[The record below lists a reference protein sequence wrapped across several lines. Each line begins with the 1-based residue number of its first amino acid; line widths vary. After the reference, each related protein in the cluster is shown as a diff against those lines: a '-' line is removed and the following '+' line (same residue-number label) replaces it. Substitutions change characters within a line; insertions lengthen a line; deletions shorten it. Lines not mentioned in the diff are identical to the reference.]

1 MNDNQAINVT
11 AQLDSGES
19 ARQIKAGLA
28 DIQKSLSPIQVSVK
42 VDTSGAAKQLQDIQ
56 KQFAAVSASANS
68 AAASQDSFL
77 KKTQDTG
84 KNILSVVD
92 AAVKMKAVFPDLFG
106 ISTEYALF
114 PQAA

>member
-1 MNDNQAINVT
+1 MNDNQTINVT

-19 ARQIKAGLA
+19 ARQIRSALS
-28 DIQKSLSPIQVSVK
+28 DIQKNLSPIQVSVT
-42 VDTSGAAKQLQDIQ
+42 VDTSGVTKQLQDIQ

-68 AAASQDSFL
+68 ASASQESFL

-92 AAVKMKAVFPDLFG
+92 ATAKMKAVFPDLFG
-106 ISTEYALF
+106 ISTEYAPF
-114 PQAA
+114 PQAT

>member
-1 MNDNQAINVT
+1 MNDNQTINVT
-11 AQLDSGES
+11 AQLDTGES

-42 VDTSGAAKQLQDIQ
+42 VDTSGATKQLQDIQ
-56 KQFAAVSASANS
+56 KQFAAVSASAKTAS
-68 AAASQDSFL
+68 ASQESFL

-92 AAVKMKAVFPDLFG
+92 VAAKMKAAFSDFSG

-114 PQAA
+114 LQAA

>member
-1 MNDNQAINVT
+1 MNDNQTINVT
-11 AQLDSGES
+11 AQLDTGES
-19 ARQIKAGLA
+19 AQQIKAGLA

-77 KKTQDTG
+77 KKAQDTG

-92 AAVKMKAVFPDLFG
+92 ITTKIKTAFSDFSG

>member
-1 MNDNQAINVT
+1 MNDNQTINVT

-19 ARQIKAGLA
+19 ARQIKQSLA
-28 DIQKSLSPIQVSVK
+28 DIQNSLSPIQVSVK
-42 VDTSGAAKQLQDIQ
+42 VDTSGATKQLQDIQ

-68 AAASQDSFL
+68 AAASQESFM
-77 KKTQDTG
+77 KKTQDMG
-84 KNILSVVD
+84 KNVLSVVD
-92 AAVKMKAVFPDLFG
+92 AAAKMKAVFPDLSG

>member
-1 MNDNQAINVT
+1 MNDNQIINVT

-19 ARQIKAGLA
+19 ARQIRSALS
-28 DIQKSLSPIQVSVK
+28 DIQKNLSPIQVSVT

-56 KQFAAVSASANS
+56 KQFAAVSASAK
-68 AAASQDSFL
+68 AAADSQDSFL
-77 KKTQDTG
+77 KKTQDFG
-84 KNILSVVD
+84 KNSIASD
-92 AAVKMKAVFPDLFG
+92 FSG

>member
-1 MNDNQAINVT
+1 MNDNQTINVT

-19 ARQIKAGLA
+19 ARQIRSALS
-28 DIQKSLSPIQVSVK
+28 DIQKNLSPIQVSVT

-56 KQFAAVSASANS
+56 KQFAAVSASANA
-68 AAASQDSFL
+68 AAASQESFL
-77 KKTQDTG
+77 KKTQNTG

-92 AAVKMKAVFPDLFG
+92 AAVKMNNLFPKLSG

-114 PQAA
+114 PQVA

>member
-1 MNDNQAINVT
+1 MNDNQTINVT
-11 AQLDSGES
+11 AQLDTGES

-28 DIQKSLSPIQVSVK
+28 DIQKSLSPIEVSVK
-42 VDTSGAAKQLQDIQ
+42 VDTSGATKQLQDIQ

-68 AAASQDSFL
+68 AAASQESFM
-77 KKTQDTG
+77 KKTQNTG
-84 KNILSVVD
+84 KELINALD
-92 AAVKMKAVFPDLFG
+92 ATLKFSKVFPSFDG

>member
-1 MNDNQAINVT
+1 MNDNQTINVT
-11 AQLDSGES
+11 AQLNTGES
-19 ARQIKAGLA
+19 AQQIKAGLA

-42 VDTSGAAKQLQDIQ
+42 VDTSGATTQLQDIQ

-92 AAVKMKAVFPDLFG
+92 ATAKMKAVFPEFFG

-114 PQAA
+114 LQAA

>member
-1 MNDNQAINVT
+1 MCIRDR
-11 AQLDSGES
+11 LDSGES
-19 ARQIKAGLA
+19 ARQIKQSLA
-28 DIQKSLSPIQVSVK
+28 DIQKSLTPIQVSVK
-42 VDTSGAAKQLQDIQ
+42 VDTSGATKQLQDIQ

-68 AAASQDSFL
+68 ASASQESFM
-77 KKTQDTG
+77 KKAQDTG

-92 AAVKMKAVFPDLFG
+92 ATAKMKAVFPDLFG

>member
-1 MNDNQAINVT
+1 MNDNQTINVT

-19 ARQIKAGLA
+19 ARQIRSALS

-42 VDTSGAAKQLQDIQ
+42 VDTSGATKQLQDIQ

-68 AAASQDSFL
+68 AATSQESFM
-77 KKTQDTG
+77 KKTQNMG
-84 KNILSVVD
+84 NGIISALS
-92 AAVKMKAVFPDLFG
+92 AVKTTYDIFPSLKG

>member
-1 MNDNQAINVT
+1 MNDNEIINVT
-11 AQLDSGES
+11 ATLDSSES
-19 ARQIKAGLA
+19 QRRIKAGLA

-42 VDTSGAAKQLQDIQ
+42 VDTSGASKQLQDIQ

-68 AAASQDSFL
+68 ASSSQESFM
-77 KKTQDTG
+77 KKTQNTG
-84 KNILSVVD
+84 KNVLSVVD
-92 AAVKMKAVFPDLFG
+92 AAAKMKAVFPDLSG

>member
-1 MNDNQAINVT
+1 MNDNQTINVT

-19 ARQIKAGLA
+19 ARQIRSALS
-28 DIQKSLSPIQVSVK
+28 DIQKNLSPIQVSVT

-56 KQFAAVSASANS
+56 KQFAAVSASAKA

-77 KKTQDTG
+77 KKTQEFGQKSITSD
-84 KNILSVVD
+84 LS
-92 AAVKMKAVFPDLFG
+92 G

>member
-1 MNDNQAINVT
+1 MNDNQIINVT

-19 ARQIKAGLA
+19 ARQIRSALS
-28 DIQKSLSPIQVSVK
+28 DIQKNLSPIQVSVT
-42 VDTSGAAKQLQDIQ
+42 VDTSGATKQLQDIQ
-56 KQFAAVSASANS
+56 KQFAAVNASANS

-77 KKTQDTG
+77 KKTQNTG
-84 KNILSVVD
+84 KELVNTLNASLTLS
-92 AAVKMKAVFPDLFG
+92 KAFPSFKG

>member
-1 MNDNQAINVT
+1 MNDNQTINVT

-19 ARQIKAGLA
+19 ARQIRSALS

-42 VDTSGAAKQLQDIQ
+42 VDTSGATKQLQDIQ

-68 AAASQDSFL
+68 AAASQESFM
-77 KKTQDTG
+77 KKTQNTG
-84 KNILSVVD
+84 KEIVNALNASLTLS
-92 AAVKMKAVFPDLFG
+92 KAFPSFDG

>member
-1 MNDNQAINVT
+1 MNDNQIINVT

-19 ARQIKAGLA
+19 ARQIRSALS
-28 DIQKSLSPIQVSVK
+28 DIQKSLSPIQVSVT
-42 VDTSGAAKQLQDIQ
+42 VDTSGATKQLQDIQ

-68 AAASQDSFL
+68 AAASQDSFF

-92 AAVKMKAVFPDLFG
+92 AAAKMKAVFPDLSG

>member
-1 MNDNQAINVT
+1 MNDNQTINVT
-11 AQLDSGES
+11 AQLDTGES
-19 ARQIKAGLA
+19 AQQIKAGLA

-42 VDTSGAAKQLQDIQ
+42 VDTSGATKQLQDIQ

-68 AAASQDSFL
+68 AAASQESFM
-77 KKTQDTG
+77 KKTQNTG
-84 KNILSVVD
+84 KELMNALS
-92 AAVKMKAVFPDLFG
+92 ATLTLSKAFPSFDG